1 MTPFLLQIAWTLGV
15 EQRFPRLQ
23 LYRYF
28 KIREEYILS
37 VLDLPTT
44 RVMTVVLGLSWFSL
58 TRI

>member
-15 EQRFPRLQ
+15 RFPRLQ

-44 RVMTVVLGLSWFSL
+44 RVMTVVMGLSWFSL